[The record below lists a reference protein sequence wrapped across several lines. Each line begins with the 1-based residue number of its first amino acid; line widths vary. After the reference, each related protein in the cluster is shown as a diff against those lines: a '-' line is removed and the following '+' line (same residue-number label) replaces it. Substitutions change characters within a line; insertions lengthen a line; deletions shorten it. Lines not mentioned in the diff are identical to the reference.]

1 MALGEPALV
10 SPVGMNTE
18 VVADGVNG
26 NICSS
31 PAEWES
37 ALRQLLLNADLRARM
52 GKAAR
57 RTIEERYSVT
67 ANCRNFLE
75 LFS

>member
-18 VVADGVNG
+18 VVTDDVNG
-26 NICSS
+26 NICAT
-31 PAEWES
+31 PAEWEA
-37 ALRQLLLNADLRARM
+37 ALRRLLLDSSLRTRM
-52 GKAAR
+52 GRAAR
-57 RTIEERYSVT
+57 QTVEQRYSVA
-67 ANCRNFLE
+67 ANEPNFLA